1 MHQTNHYTAMALQ
14 GHQISCTT
22 IPALLILKSKLTCDR
37 LLCLSVYPLSLS
49 LSLFSF
55 YPRMEINPLVI
66 MIATPLPGAAF
77 PPRSV
82 TKRETSFVC
91 RRVESLT
98 PHGTTCLP
106 AMQHKKLRLVLFYL
120 KEIVQ
125 ITVATRWSKPTL
137 RADIVFQVL
146 LSSGWIREKPVCVLA
161 SLLIVRGGGRS
172 TEGAAVQHGQQP
184 NRWVRAVQNLY
195 MAVQDGYTCI
205 WYMGTRCIGS

>member
-1 MHQTNHYTAMALQ
+1 
-14 GHQISCTT
+14 
-22 IPALLILKSKLTCDR
+22 
-37 LLCLSVYPLSLS
+37 
-49 LSLFSF
+49 
-55 YPRMEINPLVI
+55 MEINPLVI